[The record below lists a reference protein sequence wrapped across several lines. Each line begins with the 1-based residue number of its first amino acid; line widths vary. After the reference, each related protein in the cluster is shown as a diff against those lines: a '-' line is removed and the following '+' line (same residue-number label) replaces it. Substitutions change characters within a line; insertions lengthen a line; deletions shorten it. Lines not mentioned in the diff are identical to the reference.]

1 MARNTM
7 DRPSL
12 PIFGLRGHIKS
23 GCSGE
28 GGLRPTPIPPGGSIE
43 VEPLPP
49 PPTTAALGSILV
61 PKDVAPMIPGGDSPP
76 ELPFPPLPPE
86 RPLRGFV
93 AVAPITGPIPRPI
106 PVVPRPPVEP
116 WN

>member
-1 MARNTM
+1 M
-7 DRPSL
+7 
-12 PIFGLRGHIKS
+12 KS
-23 GCSGE
+23 GASGE

-116 WN
+116 